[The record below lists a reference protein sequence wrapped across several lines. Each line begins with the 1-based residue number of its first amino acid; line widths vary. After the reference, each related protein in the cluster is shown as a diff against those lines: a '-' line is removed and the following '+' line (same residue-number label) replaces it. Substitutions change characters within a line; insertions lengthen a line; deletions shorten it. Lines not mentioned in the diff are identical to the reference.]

1 MLSRFFLK
9 FMVDGFTAVSF
20 CKIQII
26 FITLKEKGKQ
36 NTWE

>member
-1 MLSRFFLK
+1 
-9 FMVDGFTAVSF
+9 MVDGFTAVSF

-36 NTWE
+36 NTWEWKKEIAME